1 MATTTTSKI
10 AEAIS
15 LLSDAL
21 STEVAASQQFSDDE
35 DEASVPAQTHE
46 ELKTLVEDFAAEN
59 LSGLEEVQSDLQVA
73 VGDDAEEDDEDLFA
87 TASWSY
93 GTAADEDDDD
103 DAEDEETDADDT
115 DADDSADDD
124 ETQPTDEEKVDML
137 IAAGDELVG
146 RTSGAFGIVKKVISS
161 TANGYTQATGGA
173 DDRFLLKLQVT
184 CQFYN

>member
-73 VGDDAEEDDEDLFA
+73 VGDDADEDDEDLFA

-93 GTAADEDDDD
+93 GTDADEDDDD
-103 DAEDEETDADDT
+103 DAAEDEETDADDT

-137 IAAGDELVG
+137 IAAGDELQEQIDEHENTIEDLKNTIKG
-146 RTSGAFGIVKKVISS
+146 SLGIINELVSS
-161 TANGYTQATGGA
+161 AESFHSQSEE
-173 DDRFLLKLQVT
+173 F
-184 CQFYN
+184 

>member
-21 STEVAASQQFSDDE
+21 STEVAASQQFLDDE

-73 VGDDAEEDDEDLFA
+73 VGDEDDNEDDEDLFA

-93 GTAADEDDDD
+93 GTDADEDDDD

-137 IAAGDELVG
+137 IAAGDELQEQIDEHENTIEDLKNTIKGSLDIINELV
-146 RTSGAFGIVKKVISS
+146 TSAEGFHS
-161 TANGYTQATGGA
+161 QAEE
-173 DDRFLLKLQVT
+173 F
-184 CQFYN
+184 

>member
-21 STEVAASQQFSDDE
+21 STEVAASQQFLDDE

-73 VGDDAEEDDEDLFA
+73 VGDEDDNEDDEDLFA
-87 TASWSY
+87 DAGWSY
-93 GTAADEDDDD
+93 GTDTDDDD
-103 DAEDEETDADDT
+103 TDDEETDADADADDT

-137 IAAGDELVG
+137 IAAGDELQEQIDEHENTIEDLKNTIKG
-146 RTSGAFGIVKKVISS
+146 SLGIINELVSS
-161 TANGYTQATGGA
+161 AESFHSQSEE
-173 DDRFLLKLQVT
+173 F
-184 CQFYN
+184 

>member
-93 GTAADEDDDD
+93 GTDADEDDDD

-137 IAAGDELVG
+137 IAAGDELQEQIDEHENTIEDLKNTIKGSLDIINELV
-146 RTSGAFGIVKKVISS
+146 SS
-161 TANGYTQATGGA
+161 AEGFHSQAEE
-173 DDRFLLKLQVT
+173 F
-184 CQFYN
+184 

>member
-21 STEVAASQQFSDDE
+21 STEVAASQQFLDDE

-73 VGDDAEEDDEDLFA
+73 VGDEDEEDDEDLFA

-93 GTAADEDDDD
+93 GTDTDEDEDDEGG
-103 DAEDEETDADDT
+103 EDEETDADDT

-137 IAAGDELVG
+137 IAAGDELQEQIDEHENTIEDLKNTIKGSLDIINELV
-146 RTSGAFGIVKKVISS
+146 TSAEGFHS
-161 TANGYTQATGGA
+161 QAEE
-173 DDRFLLKLQVT
+173 F
-184 CQFYN
+184 